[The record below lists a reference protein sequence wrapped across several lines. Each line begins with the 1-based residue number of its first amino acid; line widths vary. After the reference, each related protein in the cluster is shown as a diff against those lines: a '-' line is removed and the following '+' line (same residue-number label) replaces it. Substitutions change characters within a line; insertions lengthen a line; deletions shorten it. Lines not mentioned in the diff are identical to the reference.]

1 MSLWTAK
8 EAESATGG
16 RAIGD
21 WACDGVSI
29 DTRTLAPGDLFVAL
43 KDVRDG
49 HDFVAMALEKGA
61 GAALVTHVP
70 EGVAEDAP
78 LLIVEDVLRGLEA
91 LGAAAR
97 ARTQA
102 KVVAVTGS
110 VGKTSTK
117 EMLLAIFADQ
127 GRAHASVDS
136 YNNHWGVPL
145 TLARMSADTEYAV
158 IEIGMNH
165 PGEISPLAQMA
176 KPDVAMV
183 TTVAAVHLEAFAN
196 VAEIAVEKAAVF
208 DGLQPGGVA
217 VINADIEHA
226 AILMAKAVDRR
237 LREVEFGEH
246 GYQYKLLDVQV
257 QGDTTVVR
265 ADADGTPLLFKIGTP
280 GRHFRDERLRSLGLC
295 TGHGRGSGAGGGLL
309 GALDTV

>member
-21 WACDGVSI
+21 WTCDGVSI

-78 LLIVEDVLRGLEA
+78 LLIVEDVLRALEA

-127 GRAHASVDS
+127 GRAHASV
-136 YNNHWGVPL
+136 
-145 TLARMSADTEYAV
+145 
-158 IEIGMNH
+158 
-165 PGEISPLAQMA
+165 
-176 KPDVAMV
+176 
-183 TTVAAVHLEAFAN
+183 
-196 VAEIAVEKAAVF
+196 
-208 DGLQPGGVA
+208 
-217 VINADIEHA
+217 
-226 AILMAKAVDRR
+226 
-237 LREVEFGEH
+237 
-246 GYQYKLLDVQV
+246 
-257 QGDTTVVR
+257 
-265 ADADGTPLLFKIGTP
+265 
-280 GRHFRDERLRSLGLC
+280 
-295 TGHGRGSGAGGGLL
+295 
-309 GALDTV
+309 